1 MERCPSCRARWD
13 GNTSCRRCGMDLAAL
28 LAVER
33 AAEQYTLRGVT
44 QLAAGDPVA
53 ARQHLSRALGL
64 HRTPIAALL
73 LGFARTLEAE
83 RAAQAQTCDHFD

>member
-13 GNTSCRRCGMDLAAL
+13 GNATCRRCGMDLAAL

-33 AAEQYTLRGVT
+33 AAEHFTLRGVT
-44 QLAAGDPVA
+44 HLATDDPATAGQD
-53 ARQHLSRALGL
+53 LSRALGL
-64 HRTPIAALL
+64 HRAPIAALL

-83 RAAQAQTCDHFD
+83 RAAQAPTCNRFD